1 MLLRE
6 GGFEAH
12 KWCSNSDDAL
22 KGIPHEFCESNSS
35 FKIDANDTIRALGLE
50 WKPNS
55 DRLQFTTNTIGHAST
70 KREMLSAIGKLFDPL
85 SLIGLIL
92 TVAKILMQSLW
103 EIKTGWDDPFPD
115 SV

>member
-22 KGIPHEFCESNSS
+22 KGVPHELCESNSS

-55 DRLQFTTNTIGHAST
+55 DRLQFTTNILGHLKSIRGT
-70 KREMLSAIGKLFDPL
+70 L
-85 SLIGLIL
+85 SLDI
-92 TVAKILMQSLW
+92 
-103 EIKTGWDDPFPD
+103 
-115 SV
+115 